1 MSHLRV
7 LSLRVRPRLLFSG
20 LALIQNT
27 VYSAA
32 NANFQARIIPRYQN
46 YNAVR
51 FQGGYHRDYCSS
63 TTSYTEVG
71 THELKKLLK
80 SGNLQLIDIREP
92 EELLETGQIPSST
105 NIPCK
110 NFRFVDTHN
119 GMSSRISWV

>member
-7 LSLRVRPRLLFSG
+7 LSLRPRLLFSG

-32 NANFQARIIPRYQN
+32 SANFKPRITPQYQN
-46 YNAVR
+46 YNAAK
-51 FQGGYHRDYCSS
+51 FQCPSVGYYRDYCSS

-71 THELKKLLK
+71 TQELKKLLK
-80 SGNLQLIDIREP
+80 CGSLQLIDIREP

-110 NFRFVDTHN
+110 NCVSGIR
-119 GMSSRISWV
+119 